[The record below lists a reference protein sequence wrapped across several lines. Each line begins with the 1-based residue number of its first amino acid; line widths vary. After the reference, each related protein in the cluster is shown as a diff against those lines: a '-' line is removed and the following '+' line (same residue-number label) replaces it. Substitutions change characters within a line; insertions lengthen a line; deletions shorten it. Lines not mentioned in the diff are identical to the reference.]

1 MNYQSGRHRWVEY
14 ENIENY
20 DYSASSIPR
29 EWHGWLHHVDD
40 EPGLSARTAPAYE
53 VKFIP
58 GGDTTGVPDKIAGL
72 RIGSGTRRGRRRDT
86 TRPTTNVV
94 GPEPRDD
101 NERTS
106 RRASSSQPDA
116 CRRRRLPEKSLRNGV
131 HIANGVVWE
140 AVSPPP
146 PPPPSSSLSSS
157 SSSSSSTSSTSSSS
171 FLKTPRRTRPRAWT
185 PRRSSRPSLA
195 GTPPPGAPRP
205 GRTDRSTRGRR
216 RRRSEGRSCMFI
228 GQLKGDAIECRNRA
242 MGETHVCRERTGGTN
257 GAACVRC
264 ASDTQSTLL
273 SHGCNFTSFTP
284 PFRQPNR

>member
-1 MNYQSGRHRWVEY
+1 MAKLFIHITSGPELPNKV
-14 ENIENY
+14 
-20 DYSASSIPR
+20 SLGLLVAAASDKKKHDVKVFFAADGVHLLNCKEKGQIVGLGTGDIKD
-29 EWHGWLHHVDD
+29 HLD
-40 EPGLSARTAPAYE
+40 ELKRSQTKIYVSRLSA
-53 VKFIP
+53 
-58 GGDTTGVPDKIAGL
+58 IA
-72 RIGSGTRRGRRRDT
+72 I
-86 TRPTTNVV
+86 
-94 GPEPRDD
+94 
-101 NERTS
+101 S
-106 RRASSSQPDA
+106 RCCSA
-116 CRRRRLPEKSLRNGV
+116 
-131 HIANGVVWE
+131 
-140 AVSPPP
+140 
-146 PPPPSSSLSSS
+146 SSS
-157 SSSSSSTSSTSSSS
+157 SSFFSSSTSSTSSSS